1 MTPSSGLPERLRGL
15 LPSLMPP
22 LFVALITV
30 LATWLRTPTVLF
42 PELAAIAAVVLLQ
55 PEAPWSRV
63 PLHLV
68 LAPFLTAC
76 IGQLCFW
83 LLPWWPVTVAAS
95 VALSISTV
103 RGLRSPMVPAL
114 SCGLAPWA
122 FQLHS
127 WIFAPSLLLGTGAL
141 ALVCLLR
148 PRPSHRSRVDWNPSL
163 PETALLRWPPVYGL
177 FLGLG
182 LLLVALTGM
191 RLILFPPLLVIAYE
205 WMVHPE
211 ACPWRGRPVGMIL
224 GCTAAAAIGTLL
236 ASWWG
241 VVAPATA
248 LTVVMVEALQ
258 RLLGFRMLPAYGAG
272 LIPFLLPHPSL
283 AFPLSVALGTGLLA
297 AVISISGRMLGFS
310 SGPSST

>member
-1 MTPSSGLPERLRGL
+1 MMLSSGLPKQLRAL
-15 LPSLMPP
+15 LPWLMPP
-22 LFVALITV
+22 LFVALVTV
-30 LATWLRTPTVLF
+30 LAAWMRLPTVLF
-42 PELAAIAAVVLLQ
+42 PELAALATVVLLQ

-63 PLHLV
+63 PLQLA
-68 LAPFLTAC
+68 LAPFLTGC

-83 LLPWWPVTVAAS
+83 LLPWWPVTVLAS
-95 VALSISTV
+95 VALSIGLV
-103 RGLRSPMVPAL
+103 RGLRSPVIPAL

-127 WIFAPSLLLGTGAL
+127 WTFAPSLLVGTGGL

-148 PRPSHRSRVDWNPSL
+148 PNSSHRSGLGWGPSRPEAAMAGWL
-163 PETALLRWPPVYGL
+163 PAYGL

-182 LLLVALTGM
+182 LALVALTGL

-205 WMVHPE
+205 LMVHPG
-211 ACPWRGRPVGMIL
+211 ACPWRGRPLGTIL

-236 ASWWG
+236 AGWWG
-241 VVAPATA
+241 VVPPATA

-258 RLLGFRMLPAYGAG
+258 RLLGFRMLPAFGAG
-272 LIPFLLPHPSL
+272 LIPFLLPQPSL

-297 AVISISGRMLGFS
+297 LVTWISS
-310 SGPSST
+310 SVTATRN